1 MGRLINVTQGG
12 REIAAAVERADSFW
26 RRGVGLLG
34 RAGLPVGAA
43 LWLVP
48 CPSIHMFGMR
58 FALDLLFLDAD
69 LRIVKVVRQI
79 RPWRMASGG
88 PGAHSVVELATGW
101 LPEDAARPGDRL
113 AWRPT

>member
-1 MGRLINVTQGG
+1 MGRLINLTQGG

-26 RRGVGLLG
+26 RRGIGLLG
-34 RAGLPVGAA
+34 RAGLPVSAA

-101 LPEDAARPGDRL
+101 LPADAARPGDQL